1 MSYSKCFISIPLVL
15 LLAACEQQPGEQ
27 AAQASGPQLRK
38 ITISNPADVDSLI
51 SRGVE
56 VIVIEDDF
64 VVARTDSQQE
74 VTVQGLSLQSAPAS
88 QEDLTRRL
96 VRIVVTERADATAL
110 SEIGLD
116 IWEVRGDTVVGQAFD
131 GYIREIRAMGFPVEI
146 VLNDISEL
154 VESRAQK

>member
-1 MSYSKCFISIPLVL
+1 MYAKYFLSLSVVL
-15 LLAACEQQPGEQ
+15 LMTACQGGTSEQQTLSE
-27 AAQASGPQLRK
+27 GPQLRK
-38 ITISNPADVDSLI
+38 ITISSPADVDSLI

-74 VTVQGLSLQSAPAS
+74 ITVQGLNLQSAPAS

-96 VRIVVTERADATAL
+96 VRIVITGRADATAL
-110 SEIGLD
+110 SEIGMD

-131 GYIREIRAMGFPVEI
+131 GYIREIRAMGLPVEI
-146 VLNDISEL
+146 VRKDISEL